1 MRLEL
6 LLAAGQRRWRLG
18 ELRQPLSLDD
28 LVPGDGEWE
37 VEIGFG
43 KGRYLLKRAL
53 EVPGRRYLGVEVVS
67 KYFRLLLKRSQRQ
80 GAANLLLARGEALY
94 LLSAVL
100 PSAFASVLH
109 VYFPDPWPKARH
121 HKRRLFD
128 PETVDLVLGTLR
140 PGGELCFATDFI
152 EYGQRVAEILAS
164 HPDLTVE
171 LREGPWPDGAR
182 TNYEA
187 KYMAEGRPILRLRA
201 RLAEDAEPG
210 VFHPEGRAGI
220 LAATAP
226 RPG

>member
-1 MRLEL
+1 MRLGALFATGER
-6 LLAAGQRRWRLG
+6 QWQLG
-18 ELRQPLSLDD
+18 ELRQPLSLDE

-43 KGRYLLKRAL
+43 TGRYLLTRAL
-53 EVPGRRYLGVEVVS
+53 EVPGRRYLGIEVVS
-67 KYFRLLLKRSQRQ
+67 KYFRLLLGRARRQ
-80 GAANLLLARGEALY
+80 GVANLLLARGEALY

-100 PSAFASVLH
+100 PAAFASVLH

-152 EYGQRVAEILAS
+152 EYGERVAEILES
-164 HPDLTVE
+164 HPDLAVE
-171 LREGPWPDGAR
+171 PHPDPWPDGAR
-182 TNYEA
+182 TNWEA
-187 KYMAEGRPILRLRA
+187 KYMAEGRSILRLRA
-201 RLAEDAEPG
+201 RLAQDAEPG
-210 VFHPEGRAGI
+210 SFHPDGRAGV

-226 RPG
+226 RPE